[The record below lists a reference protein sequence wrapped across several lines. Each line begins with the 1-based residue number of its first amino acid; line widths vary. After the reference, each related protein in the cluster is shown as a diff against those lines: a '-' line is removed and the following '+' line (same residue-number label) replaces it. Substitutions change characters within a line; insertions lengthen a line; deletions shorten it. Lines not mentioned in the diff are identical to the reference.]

1 MISYRKTT
9 ASIATVLGLFLCA
22 SAAAATELPQGVE
35 QGKQYVTLQQPA
47 AAAPKVIEFFSFYC
61 RPCEQFV
68 TKFPVSEAINNI
80 LPADEKV
87 TKYHVSA
94 MGPLGHELTEAWS
107 VAMLLG
113 KTDAVEKKLFA
124 AIRGRKIRHA
134 DDIKMLFSGVG
145 IDAETF
151 ENARKS
157 AIVKNT
163 TAQQNAAIKT
173 FAVTATPT
181 FYVAGKYRINN
192 VGIAGTN
199 PDEYATQFARVVKIL
214 LDAQS

>member
-1 MISYRKTT
+1 MSFHRKTLIAGLAL
-9 ASIATVLGLFLCA
+9 ASLFISTHA
-22 SAAAATELPQGVE
+22 VSSQMPPTIG
-35 QGKQYVTLQQPA
+35 QGKQFVILQTPVS
-47 AAAPKVIEFFSFYC
+47 AAPKVIEFFSFYC

-68 TKFPVSEAINNI
+68 TKYPVAEAINNL
-80 LPADEKV
+80 LPDGEKV

-113 KTDAVEKKLFA
+113 KTEAIEKKLFA
-124 AIRGRKIRHA
+124 AIRGRKIREA
-134 DDIKMLFSGVG
+134 DDIKMLFASVG

-157 AIVKNT
+157 AIVRNT

-173 FAVTATPT
+173 FSVTATPA

-192 VGIAGTN
+192 AGITGTGA
-199 PDEYATQFARVVKIL
+199 DEYATNFARVVKIL
-214 LDAQS
+214 LDTQP